1 MRPRHFRQ
9 ETAMAEFVSL
19 LDETIEGWW
28 DVRNGVIA
36 EVNNIPAS
44 RFDFRPVPQVRNVR
58 EMVQHILEIAMMMT
72 AELTRPDTNL
82 RRAPFPQL
90 VRRYAGPAYRARTK
104 AALVALLR
112 SQMKDAERKFRA
124 AGELA
129 LFQFH
134 TRFDGK
140 QGTKYAWWHH
150 GIAQEEYHRGQL
162 ATYQRLMGLVPALTQ
177 RIHGG

>member
-1 MRPRHFRQ
+1 
-9 ETAMAEFVSL
+9 MAEFVSL

-36 EVNNIPAS
+36 EVDNIPAGK
-44 RFDFRPVPQVRNVR
+44 FDFRPVPEVRSVR

-72 AELTRPDTNL
+72 GELTRPDTNL
-82 RRAPFPQL
+82 RREPWPKL
-90 VRRYAGPAYRARTK
+90 LRRYAGAAYDASTK
-104 AALVALLR
+104 AQLLKLLG
-112 SQMKDAERKFRA
+112 SQMKDAEKKFRA

-129 LFQFH
+129 LLQFH

-140 QGTKYAWWHH
+140 QGTKFAWWHH

-162 ATYQRLMGLVPALTQ
+162 ATYQRLMGLVPALTKAIQ
-177 RIHGG
+177 GG

>member
-1 MRPRHFRQ
+1 
-9 ETAMAEFVSL
+9 MAEFVSL

-36 EVNNIPAS
+36 EVRNIPAA
-44 RFDFRPVPQVRNVR
+44 RFDFRPVPEVRDVR

-72 AELTRPDTNL
+72 GELTRPDTNL
-82 RRAPFPQL
+82 RRWPWPRL
-90 VRRYAGPAYRARTK
+90 LRHYAGAAYRANTK
-104 AALVALLR
+104 PALLALLKA
-112 SQMKDAERKFRA
+112 QMQDAEKKFRA

-129 LFQFH
+129 LLQFH
-134 TRFDGK
+134 TRFDGR

-162 ATYQRLMGLVPALTQ
+162 ATYQRLMGIVPALTKA
-177 RIHGG
+177 IHGG